1 MLRSS
6 LLGAM
11 LPEAWWALIS
21 NAGAEECW
29 EWDVGTTVTRTAAAA
44 AGYLS
49 AEVQE
54 SAVHRSTYYGYI
66 LIVGLLSMALLTI
79 AILCR
84 RAPCT
89 VVAATA
95 ATCASRWR
103 RPLTLTLT
111 PTLA

>member
-11 LPEAWWALIS
+11 LTEAWWALIS

-54 SAVHRSTYYGYI
+54 SAVHRSTYYGYTYY
-66 LIVGLLSMALLTI
+66 GFASMALLTI